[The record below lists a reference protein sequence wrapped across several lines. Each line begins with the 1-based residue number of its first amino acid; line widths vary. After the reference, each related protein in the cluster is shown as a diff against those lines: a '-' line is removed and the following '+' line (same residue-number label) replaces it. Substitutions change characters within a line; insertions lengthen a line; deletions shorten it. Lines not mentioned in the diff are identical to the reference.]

1 MLRCPV
7 IAVGVALAGTMTA
20 IAQQKPDF
28 SGEWQLNRQASMLS
42 PIVAPVAQTVVGT
55 VPGQTTETVPP
66 EYANGDPVA
75 GKTIFKTKGCTACHT
90 LKDAGAT
97 GTVGPDLDTSKP
109 TLGRAIDR
117 LLNGK
122 GAMPSF
128 KSQLSTKQIADVA
141 AYVVKASRQ
150 G

>member
-1 MLRCPV
+1 MRRLGLL
-7 IAVGVALAGTMTA
+7 AVLTVLLTSACGGKV
-20 IAQQKPDF
+20 
-28 SGEWQLNRQASMLS
+28 
-42 PIVAPVAQTVVGT
+42 VAPVAQTVVGT

-90 LKDAGAT
+90 LKDAGST

>member
-1 MLRCPV
+1 V
-7 IAVGVALAGTMTA
+7 FFVAGCGSA
-20 IAQQKPDF
+20 DV
-28 SGEWQLNRQASMLS
+28 
-42 PIVAPVAQTVVGT
+42 VAPTPNTVVGT
-55 VPGQTTETVPP
+55 VPGQATTEPVPP
-66 EYANGDPVA
+66 KYAHGIPTA
-75 GKTIFKTKGCTACHT
+75 GKTVFTSKGCSACHT

-97 GTVGPDLDTSKP
+97 GTVGPNLDVAKP
-109 TLGRAIDR
+109 TLGLAIDR

-128 KSQLSTKQIADVA
+128 KSQLTTQQIADVA

>member
-1 MLRCPV
+1 VRRLAPV
-7 IAVGVALAGTMTA
+7 AFLTVFLAAGCGSATV
-20 IAQQKPDF
+20 
-28 SGEWQLNRQASMLS
+28 
-42 PIVAPVAQTVVGT
+42 VAPTAQTVVGT
-55 VPGQTTETVPP
+55 TPSQTQTTETVPP
-66 EYANGDPVA
+66 QYANGDPVA

-97 GTVGPDLDTSKP
+97 GTVGPDLDETHP

-128 KSQLSTKQIADVA
+128 KNQLSTKQIADVA
-141 AYVVKASRQ
+141 AYVVRASRQ
-150 G
+150 S

>member
-1 MLRCPV
+1 MLFLTTACGGK
-7 IAVGVALAGTMTA
+7 GVV
-20 IAQQKPDF
+20 
-28 SGEWQLNRQASMLS
+28 S
-42 PIVAPVAQTVVGT
+42 PVADTVVGT

-66 EYANGDPVA
+66 GYSNGDPVA
-75 GKTIFKTKGCTACHT
+75 GKPIFKTKGCTACHT

-97 GTVGPDLDTSKP
+97 GTVGPDLDQAKP
-109 TLGRAIDR
+109 SLGRAIER

-122 GAMPSF
+122 GQMPPF
-128 KSQLSTKQIADVA
+128 KDQLSTKQIADVA

>member
-1 MLRCPV
+1 MRRL
-7 IAVGVALAGTMTA
+7 
-20 IAQQKPDF
+20 
-28 SGEWQLNRQASMLS
+28 
-42 PIVAPVAQTVVGT
+42 APVAVLAVFLLAGCGGGTVVLPTAQTVIGT
-55 VPGQTTETVPP
+55 TPAQTTETVPP
-66 EYANGDPVA
+66 QYANGDPVA
-75 GKTIFKTKGCTACHT
+75 GKTVFTTKGCTACHT

-97 GTVGPDLDTSKP
+97 GTVGPNLNETQP

-128 KSQLSTKQIADVA
+128 KKQLTTKQIADVA

-150 G
+150 P

>member
-1 MLRCPV
+1 MRRL
-7 IAVGVALAGTMTA
+7 
-20 IAQQKPDF
+20 
-28 SGEWQLNRQASMLS
+28 
-42 PIVAPVAQTVVGT
+42 APVAVLTVFLAAGCGKATVVTPTPQTVIGT
-55 VPGQTTETVPP
+55 VPGGQTTTETAPP
-66 EYANGDPVA
+66 QYANGDPAA
-75 GKTIFKTKGCTACHT
+75 GKTVFTTKGCTACHT

-97 GTVGPDLDTSKP
+97 GTVGPDLDEVKP
-109 TLGRAIDR
+109 TLGIAIDR

-150 G
+150 S